1 MRPAV
6 LRKVAVSALAAL
18 ALWTATRA
26 QDDAARVSPIVQ
38 VVRRVGPAVVNI
50 STEEKVENPFH
61 KSFLQ
66 AVFGSLFDVSPSSG
80 APAADSLG
88 SGIVIDGRGYIL
100 TNEHVVLRA
109 SKINVRFADRRKLAA
124 EVIGTDP
131 ASDLAVLKVDVVGDL
146 PSIPLGPSGDILPG
160 ETVIAIGNP
169 SGAGSTVTSG
179 IVSTLRRQV
188 KAGDRVYVDFIQTDA
203 SINAGNSGGP
213 LLNIKGD
220 LIGVNTA
227 IHSEGPGVSFA
238 IPSDR
243 ARKVF
248 EDLLRYGEVR
258 MAWLGLDVRSVA
270 AEVGLEGAGLP
281 AGASVRRVYAG
292 SPGDRSGLAAG
303 DVIVKMAGKAV
314 ESHEDFDAAVSRLK
328 TGDVV
333 SIGYKRGQEERI
345 ASVTAGDFPSGLA
358 ETYLSDQVGVDL
370 ADISL
375 SLRSQYPQL
384 PDEGVIVTRVRPRS
398 RAEATGLEEGDV
410 IRQINDLPIHDMS
423 TLRAAIPRMVG
434 RGSLL
439 LKVARGRNSYYVTL
453 DMS

>member
-1 MRPAV
+1 MRPAS
-6 LRKVAVSALAAL
+6 LRKVPVSALVTL
-18 ALWTATRA
+18 AVWTTAST
-26 QDDAARVSPIVQ
+26 QDDAVRVSPVVQ
-38 VVRRVGPAVVNI
+38 VVRKVGPAVVNI
-50 STEEKVENPFH
+50 STEEKLENPFH
-61 KSFLQ
+61 KTFLQ
-66 AVFGSLFDVSPSSG
+66 AVFGSLFDISSSSG

-131 ASDLAVLKVDVVGDL
+131 ASDLAVLKVEGAGDFT
-146 PSIPLGPSGDILPG
+146 SIALGRSADILPG

-169 SGAGSTVTSG
+169 SGTGSTVTTG
-179 IVSTLRRQV
+179 VVSTLRRQV
-188 KAGDRVYVDFIQTDA
+188 KAGDRIYADFIQTDA

-213 LLNIKGD
+213 LLNVRGD

-258 MAWLGLDVRSVA
+258 IAWLGLDVRSVA
-270 AEVGLEGAGLP
+270 AEVDPKGAGLP

-292 SPGDRSGLAAG
+292 SPGDRAGLAAG
-303 DVIVKMAGKAV
+303 DVIVQMAGKSIF
-314 ESHEDFDAAVSRLK
+314 SHEDFDAAVSRLK
-328 TGDVV
+328 ADDIV
-333 SIGYKRGQEERI
+333 SISYERGPEERV
-345 ASVTAGDFPSGLA
+345 ASVTAGDFPPGLA

-384 PDEGVIVTRVRPRS
+384 PDEGVIVTRVRLRS
-398 RAEATGLEEGDV
+398 RGEATGLEEGDV